1 MTHSCTYHGSSP
13 FSTIADAFFW
23 KQHICCQKMWDNWA
37 VFFLVVW
44 GVYTG
49 RTCLR
54 HAYAVGFY
62 QGFGLR
68 GV

>member
-1 MTHSCTYHGSSP
+1 MLECKVYIMVDKEDTW
-13 FSTIADAFFW
+13 IMNVDAILVYLSFYT
-23 KQHICCQKMWDNWA
+23 WA
-37 VFFLVVW
+37 VVFLVVW

>member
-1 MTHSCTYHGSSP
+1 MILEKN
-13 FSTIADAFFW
+13 STRIL
-23 KQHICCQKMWDNWA
+23 QKSLPIWA
-37 VFFLVVW
+37 VVFLVVW

-49 RTCLR
+49 RTRLR

>member
-1 MTHSCTYHGSSP
+1 MILELFRGW
-13 FSTIADAFFW
+13 FFF
-23 KQHICCQKMWDNWA
+23 NWA